1 MPLNAIAYAI
11 MKSMNN
17 LRFGEEDY
25 NNNDNLFRIPT
36 SPKCFSVG
44 SCKIDAQYSNNTI
57 QCDTIRYDTIRYDIV
72 LFLFPCFS
80 FLYGIFYKRNRKHFS
95 RVPIRY
101 RNTRGIKSRRT
112 RNCVETIAAL
122 RGPFQF
128 HILQTST
135 RVFQHRKC
143 FLFLNESPLLRL
155 LNLSFR
161 MQMWLS
167 YQLYMYFLVQISSI
181 KIEK

>member
-57 QCDTIRYDTIRYDIV
+57 QCDTIRYDTTRYDTISYYFYFHV
-72 LFLFPCFS
+72 LVFYTGYFIKEIENIFPVFP
-80 FLYGIFYKRNRKHFS
+80 YVIET
-95 RVPIRY
+95 RVKVWK
-101 RNTRGIKSRRT
+101 NSK
-112 RNCVETIAAL
+112 L
-122 RGPFQF
+122 RGNNRRPTRPISISHSPNF
-128 HILQTST
+128 HSCFPT
-135 RVFQHRKC
+135 RKMF
-143 FLFLNESPLLRL
+143 S
-155 LNLSFR
+155 
-161 MQMWLS
+161 
-167 YQLYMYFLVQISSI
+167 IS
-181 KIEK
+181 

>member
-72 LFLFPCFS
+72 LFLFPRFS

-101 RNTRGIKSRRT
+101 RNTRESL
-112 RNCVETIAAL
+112 EELEIAWKQSPPYAAHFNFTFSKL
-122 RGPFQF
+122 P
-128 HILQTST
+128 L
-135 RVFQHRKC
+135 VFSNTENV
-143 FLFLNESPLLRL
+143 F
-155 LNLSFR
+155 
-161 MQMWLS
+161 
-167 YQLYMYFLVQISSI
+167 YFLMRVRF
-181 KIEK
+181 